1 MKKKRLPRIVV
12 EGKSFGMPLVKS
24 LGYDNIVRP
33 IPLPLHKH
41 RYYELTFIISG
52 EVFWELPDISDSIHL
67 TGDMSAII
75 QPDTRHKGKWDII
88 QPAAFF
94 WIVVDPE
101 GAADSESSLL
111 KKGDIAVIETAL
123 RTAGNSTCRMGA
135 EIRSLLEMLLDAI
148 YNLHSGNR
156 STLAAAYIRNLVSA
170 VILKSSENFSRHTSG
185 KEQLDSEIQ
194 QAVVFMEKNI
204 NLNISV
210 AEIAEIT
217 GLSSASFSK
226 HFKKSKGITPA
237 QYFSRMKCNKA
248 RDMLSETDDSITEI
262 SFSLGFSTTQ
272 YFADVFKKYTGM
284 SPAKY
289 RTWSQ
294 QNSAQKSPFADEVTE
309 SIPP

>member
-75 QPDTRHKGKWDII
+75 QP
-88 QPAAFF
+88 AAFF

-148 YNLHSGNR
+148 YNLRSGDR
-156 STLAAAYIRNLVSA
+156 STLTAAYIRNLVSA
-170 VILKSSENFSRHTSG
+170 IILKSSENFSRHTSG

-210 AEIAEIT
+210 AEIAERT
-217 GLSSASFSK
+217 GLSPASFSK

-248 RDMLSETDDSITEI
+248 RDMLVETDNSITEI
-262 SFSLGFSTTQ
+262 CFSLGFSSTQ
-272 YFADVFKKYTGM
+272 YFANVFRKYTGM
-284 SPAKY
+284 SPEQY
-289 RTWSQ
+289 RKWSEQ
-294 QNSAQKSPFADEVTE
+294 QHF
-309 SIPP
+309 